1 MGYKTDGSS
10 HRNGIKNEDVL
21 KSALEQNPN
30 MFGHEEVYGSLIE
43 VMKKG
48 GPKHKDDLTM
58 TFPDNISCGI
68 SAKRW
73 SGVTHD
79 WCNDSKTINELSNK
93 YSDYNRIIQDGLE
106 IVPSREKEKQRARV
120 NEAGLRQLQFFNEN
134 PEDLKS
140 FIKTQ
145 FEKIR
150 GQEIILN
157 DVKNEQWVYY
167 KAKDH
172 PIFDKIDDPNWAPSL
187 NISPTEKNPFPTS
200 ANIEGTNLRLRAVTN
215 NGIGALLGLSESN
228 KSSQFVLKVQ
238 QDNVKTLIATL
249 EEQGKLKRVS
259 Y

>member
-30 MFGHEEVYGSLIE
+30 MFGHEEEHGPLIE

-48 GPKHKDDLTM
+48 GTKHKDDLTM

-79 WCNDSKTINELSNK
+79 WCNDSKTVNELRSENPS
-93 YSDYNRIIQDGLE
+93 YDRIIQDGLK
-106 IVPSREKEKQRARV
+106 IVPGRKKEKQRVRV
-120 NEAGLRQLQFFNEN
+120 KEAGNRQLQFFNES
-134 PEDLKS
+134 PEVLKS

-157 DVKNEQWVYY
+157 DVKNKQWVYY

-172 PIFDKIDDPNWAPSL
+172 PIFDKIDDPNWAPGL
-187 NISPTEKNPFPTS
+187 NIGEPTKKNPFPTS
-200 ANIEGTNLRLRAVTN
+200 ANIEGTNLRMRAVTN
-215 NGIGALLGLSESN
+215 NGVGALLSRS
-228 KSSQFVLKVQ
+228 KSSLFVLKIQ
-238 QDNVKTLIATL
+238 QDNVKMLIATL
-249 EEQGKLKRVS
+249 EKQGKLKRVS